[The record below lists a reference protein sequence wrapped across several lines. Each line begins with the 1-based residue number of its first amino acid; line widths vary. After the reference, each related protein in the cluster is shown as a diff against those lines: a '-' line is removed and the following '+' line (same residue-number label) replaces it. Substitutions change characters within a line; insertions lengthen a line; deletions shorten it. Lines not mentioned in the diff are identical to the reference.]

1 VIEDTDLVIDGLHN
15 AAGKRAKDASNR
27 NEIESGYLSERGFN
41 QLTENLIYAATA
53 GGVLPSDAL
62 AALAKAL
69 GTLAAFTAR
78 REGRSFEEVLGA
90 SQSTVMSFARAAENC
105 MNEDPKIE

>member
-1 VIEDTDLVIDGLHN
+1 MIEGLHD
-15 AAGKRAKDASNR
+15 AAEKRAKDTSNR
-27 NEIESGYLSERGFN
+27 NEVESGYLSEKEFN

-69 GTLAAFTAR
+69 GTLSAFTAR
-78 REGRSFEEVLGA
+78 REGRNFAEILRA
-90 SQSTVMSFARAAENC
+90 SQDTVESFAMVAESY
-105 MNEDPKIE
+105 MNENTHDDDFKF